1 MIDTHSHIDGPE
13 FADDLDTVLSR
24 AQAAGVERVFVPAI
38 NAEGLPHLLDV
49 CRRHPGRLYPMVG
62 LHPEEVRP
70 DKIDVPATLDTLERQ
85 LASSSAIAV
94 GEVGLD
100 FYWDDTYRAEQL
112 AAFERQI
119 EWAEHY
125 DLPLMIHAR
134 KAHNEL
140 VELIRRHHPDR
151 LRGVFH
157 CFTGSAEMARQL
169 LAFPHFMLGIGGVLT
184 FKKSKLPQVL
194 AAEVPLTRIVLET
207 DAPYMAPV
215 PHRGERNEPA
225 FVALVASQLA
235 EVYATTL
242 SEVDRQTTA
251 NVSAVFG
258 PSFAP

>member
-13 FADDLDTVLSR
+13 FADDLAAVLER
-24 AQAAGVERVFVPAI
+24 AHLAGVEKVFVPAI
-38 NAEGLPHLLDV
+38 NAEGLPHLLDI
-49 CRRHPGRLYPMVG
+49 CRQHPGRLYPMVG

-70 DKIDVPATLDTLERQ
+70 DKMDVAATLDCLEQQ
-85 LASSSAIAV
+85 LQAVRPLAI

-100 FYWDDTYRAEQL
+100 FYWDDTYRQEQTD
-112 AAFERQI
+112 AFARQV
-119 EWAEHY
+119 EWAERY
-125 DLPLMIHAR
+125 DLPLMIHTR

-140 VELIRRHHPDR
+140 IEVLRRHHPER

-169 LAFPHFMLGIGGVLT
+169 LQFPRFMLGVGGVLT

-207 DAPYMAPV
+207 DAPYMAPT

-225 FVALVASQLA
+225 FVAHVAALLA
-235 EVYATTL
+235 EVYATSL
-242 SEVDRQTTA
+242 SEIDRQTTA
-251 NVSAVFG
+251 NVHNVFG
-258 PSFAP
+258 TL

>member
-13 FADDLDTVLSR
+13 FADDLPDVLLR
-24 AQAAGVERVFVPAI
+24 AQAAGIEKIFVPAI
-38 NAEGLPHLLDV
+38 NATALPHLLEL
-49 CRRHPGRLYPMVG
+49 CGQHPGRLYPMVG
-62 LHPEEVRP
+62 LHPEEVQP
-70 DKIDVPATLDTLERQ
+70 DKIDVAATLDYLEQQ
-85 LASSSAIAV
+85 LQAAHPLAI

-100 FYWDDTYRAEQL
+100 FYWDDTYRQEQTD
-112 AAFERQI
+112 AFERQV
-119 EWAEHY
+119 EWAERY

-140 VELIRRHHPDR
+140 ISLLRRHHPER

-169 LAFPHFMLGIGGVLT
+169 LQFPNFVLGIGGVLT

-194 AAEVPLTRIVLET
+194 ADEVPLSRIVLET

-225 FVALVASQLA
+225 FVAHVAALLA
-235 EVYATTL
+235 DIYATTL

-251 NVSAVFG
+251 NVHSVFG
-258 PSFAP
+258 TLE